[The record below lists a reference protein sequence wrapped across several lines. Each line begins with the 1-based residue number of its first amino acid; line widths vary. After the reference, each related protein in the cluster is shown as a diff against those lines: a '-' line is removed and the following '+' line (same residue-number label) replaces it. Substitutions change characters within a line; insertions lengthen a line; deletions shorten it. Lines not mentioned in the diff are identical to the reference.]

1 MGEVQL
7 SYLQLRQFSQDRI
20 AERLVHLECFEMAS
34 HQGVWSEV
42 LARMSRNTES
52 SRMTCRATVIVGWTL
67 PNGRTMAKCLFVM
80 FPELLLAW
88 SRKIS
93 TDILIVC

>member
-1 MGEVQL
+1 MK
-7 SYLQLRQFSQDRI
+7 YW
-20 AERLVHLECFEMAS
+20 LECLE
-34 HQGVWSEV
+34 
-42 LARMSRNTES
+42 NTES